1 MDPSQQ
7 LPTRRPRCI
16 GTTGARTCEDGVRD
30 DGDGGRDLYVEQPL
44 PPHQRNLHVIT
55 RFSCLPLWCLLA
67 PTSGNEACTEQYAT
81 ARNYLGFLR
90 HFSDPS
96 TWVCPCDNM

>member
-30 DGDGGRDLYVEQPL
+30 DGDGGRDL
-44 PPHQRNLHVIT
+44 
-55 RFSCLPLWCLLA
+55 CLPLWCLLA